1 MSQAFR
7 ATDLKGM
14 MHAMY
19 PDVENGRID
28 KASYEHP
35 MTAVGIVLLSA
46 AFLGT
51 TAGRRL
57 MAFTGY
63 SGQFVSA
70 IAFNMLNNRL
80 WIDGRYEHSSW
91 WLKNGTIGAEQL
103 WEHIEMACGML
114 FAGCC
119 GCQKLTLPFLAIP
132 LTFIGMSE
140 ADSCT
145 D

>member
-70 IAFNMLNNRL
+70 IAFNMRNNRL

-114 FAGCC
+114 WM
-119 GCQKLTLPFLAIP
+119 P
-132 LTFIGMSE
+132 E
-140 ADSCT
+140 ADT
-145 D
+145 AVFGDPIDLYWDERGGLMY

>member
-1 MSQAFR
+1 
-7 ATDLKGM
+7 M

-51 TAGRRL
+51 TAGSQL

-63 SGQFVSA
+63 SGPFASA
-70 IAFNMLNNRL
+70 IALNMLNNRL
-80 WIDGRYEHSSW
+80 WIDGRYD
-91 WLKNGTIGAEQL
+91 LD
-103 WEHIEMACGML
+103 CGML
-114 FAGCC
+114 W
-119 GCQKLTLPFLAIP
+119 
-132 LTFIGMSE
+132 MSN
-140 ADSCT
+140 ADTAVSA
-145 D
+145 DPIDLYWDERGGLIY